1 MLDLKTESCQ
11 YTGHQYECGF
21 SRHSELQSISM
32 ARDLLKLPSKGKERE
47 LLTRDELYF
56 DIAHRIFLGEGFHT
70 LTLGRVAEDTG
81 FSRATVYDRFGCK
94 ENLIAEL
101 GIQCGRELLGVM
113 EHALEFSGRAR
124 ERMFAVGESI
134 SHDPQLFVRN
144 MRILRTI
151 DAETVLP
158 RVSPALQTE
167 MSGVKKCV
175 FATLLRPIEE
185 GVAAG
190 DLKLGPGEK
199 PQALC
204 FTLWTMVD
212 GWAAAMTGGA
222 PLVAMSLAD
231 PLTALRQH
239 IRYLFD
245 GVGWRPLSR
254 EWDYDETARRI
265 RLTLF
270 AETL

>member
-1 MLDLKTESCQ
+1 
-11 YTGHQYECGF
+11 
-21 SRHSELQSISM
+21 M
-32 ARDLLKLPSKGKERE
+32 ARNSLKLAPKGKERE

-56 DIAHRIFLGEGFHT
+56 EIARRIFLEEGFHA
-70 LTLGRVAEDTG
+70 LTLGRIAEDTG
-81 FSRATVYDRFGCK
+81 FSRATVYERFGCK

-113 EHALEFSGRAR
+113 EGALEFSGRAR

-134 SHDPQLFVRN
+134 SNAPQLFVCN

-151 DAETVLP
+151 DAETVFP
-158 RVSPALQTE
+158 RVSPALQAQ
-167 MSGVKKCV
+167 MSAVKDRA
-175 FATLLRPIEE
+175 FALLLRPIEE
-185 GVAAG
+185 AVAAG
-190 DLKLGPGEK
+190 DLKLDPDEK

-212 GWAAAMTGGA
+212 GWAAAVTGGA
-222 PLVAMSLAD
+222 PLGAMSLAD
-231 PLTALRQH
+231 PLTAVRQH

-245 GVGWRPLSR
+245 GVGWRPLSC

-265 RLTLF
+265 RLKLCEQTI
-270 AETL
+270 